1 MRAKLLFLLFLLP
14 AIALNA
20 AVDRDSKI
28 KASLIYKFAH
38 TIEWQNPKELT
49 DFRIGLLG
57 ANDNVVNELMRIT
70 NRRREGKFLIRI
82 IKFNSIAEVSA
93 TEVLFVDF
101 AKFRNFS
108 LNDLKGHTLLITDNN
123 LDLDRAMLA
132 FIEGNKKL
140 NFEINKENIKN
151 AGLKLTGGFVGLA
164 KKTIRITDDN
174 LDDLEVEAEVGT
186 SDQSSQTDG
195 ASPAEA
201 SNVTSAPTSTANKEM
216 ERKSS
221 RAKAAEKRKASE
233 VYGNSSQEE
242 FLKRE
247 AEIKKKESEINS
259 QMTEV
264 LTKKQ
269 QLDQQLQS
277 ETLTTEEKIKLQEVK
292 IDLTKQEYGLRE
304 NVVNNKKKEYENLQ
318 QELEKLNSKYLTVIK
333 ELNLQKVLNIMIVAM
348 ILFIIVALFIVY
360 RNYRS
365 KLAANVLLE
374 SQKIEISAQKR
385 IIEEKNHE
393 VLDSINYS
401 KRIQSAILPDMH
413 EIEKNLND
421 FFILYK
427 PKDIVSGDFYYYNKN
442 NSDVFIAAAE
452 CTGHGVPGAFM
463 SLVGFK
469 ESKIANSK
477 FDTPGQILKALN
489 NGVKETL
496 KQGNEEATGDGID
509 IGLVRIR
516 GNQVAYSGANRPLW
530 IIKKNSFS
538 IIEVKA
544 TKTAIGGF
552 TKSNQEF
559 EEHTI
564 DLEKGDCVYLF
575 SDGYADQF
583 GGDKNKKMTTKRFK
597 DFLLTV
603 KTHPMKDQRRE
614 LENFVEK
621 WRGSNEQVDDILVIG
636 IRIS

>member
-1 MRAKLLFLLFLLP
+1 MKRINWIAFCSIFIFSLLQVQG
-14 AIALNA
+14 AI
-20 AVDRDSKI
+20 DRDSKV
-28 KASLIYKFAH
+28 KAGLIFKFAH
-38 TIEWQNPKELT
+38 TIEWKNPKELT
-49 DFRIGLLG
+49 DFRIGVLG
-57 ANDNVVNELMRIT
+57 ANDNVVNELKRIT
-70 NRRREGKFLIRI
+70 NRKREGKFLISVIVFR
-82 IKFNSIAEVSA
+82 SIAEVTQ
-93 TEVLFVDF
+93 TEVLFVDH
-101 AKFRNFS
+101 AKFKNFALS
-108 LNDLKGHTLLITDNN
+108 DLKGHTLLITDNN
-123 LDLDRAMLA
+123 LDMNRTMLA

-140 NFEINKENIKN
+140 NFEINKENLLN

-164 KKTIRITDDN
+164 KKTIRISDDN
-174 LDDLEVEAEVGT
+174 MDDFDLEEETGSVEV
-186 SDQSSQTDG
+186 
-195 ASPAEA
+195 PV
-201 SNVTSAPTSTANKEM
+201 VT
-216 ERKSS
+216 
-221 RAKAAEKRKASE
+221 ASE
-233 VYGNSSQEE
+233 PVASTPDPSTTTTVASRKNSRIEKKEAQKSAAASQAE

-247 AEIKKKESEINS
+247 AEIKKKEVEINS
-259 QMTEV
+259 QMDQV
-264 LTKKQ
+264 LSQKQ
-269 QLDQQLQS
+269 KLDQQLKS

-318 QELEKLNSKYLTVIK
+318 AELEKLNTKYLTVIK

-348 ILFIIVALFIVY
+348 IGFIIVALFIVY

-374 SQKIEISAQKR
+374 SQKVEISAQKR

-401 KRIQSAILPDMH
+401 KRIQAAILPDMH
-413 EIEKNLND
+413 EIEKNLSD

-427 PKDIVSGDFYYYNKN
+427 PKDIVSGDFYYFNTAN
-442 NSDVFIAAAE
+442 NDVFIAAAD

-469 ESKIANSK
+469 ESKIANAQFS
-477 FDTPGQILKALN
+477 TPGLILKALN

-496 KQGNEEATGDGID
+496 KQTNEEATGDGID
-509 IGLVRIR
+509 IGLIRLR
-516 GNQVAYSGANRPLW
+516 GNQLAYSGANRPLW

-544 TKTAIGGF
+544 TKSAIGGF

-583 GGDKNKKMTTKRFK
+583 GGDKNKKLTTKRFK
-597 DFLLTV
+597 DFLVTV
-603 KTHPMKDQRRE
+603 KSHPMKDQRKE

-621 WRGSNEQVDDILVIG
+621 WRGPNEQVDDILVIG
-636 IRIS
+636 IRI